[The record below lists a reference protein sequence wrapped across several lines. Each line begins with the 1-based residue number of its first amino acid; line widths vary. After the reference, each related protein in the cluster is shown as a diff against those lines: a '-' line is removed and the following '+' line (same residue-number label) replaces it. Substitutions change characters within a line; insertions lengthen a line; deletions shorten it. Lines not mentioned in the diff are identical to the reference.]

1 MLVERESVIGPRD
14 TGRQTSLVEPE
25 RVVARLEGRR
35 EAQRGRASS
44 SADLQIGRSIF
55 ASARLSNSRNRR
67 AHRIKDAETLD
78 ELPLAQRR
86 QLSRPKGKDG
96 FHQLLQTRPRV
107 NIVLTAFAGVSIE
120 RSKECREELEV
131 RVGRQDADHVLL
143 RIGTTV

>member
-1 MLVERESVIGPRD
+1 MPTCQNG
-14 TGRQTSLVEPE
+14 GH
-25 RVVARLEGRR
+25 VV
-35 EAQRGRASS
+35 
-44 SADLQIGRSIF
+44 F

-67 AHRIKDAETLD
+67 AHRIKDAETFD

-96 FHQLLQTRPRV
+96 FHQLLQARLSV
-107 NIVLTAFAGVSIE
+107 HVVLTAFACVGIE
-120 RSKECREELEV
+120 RFKECREELEV